1 MIYYLSKIQIMSQPK
16 IFDIEA
22 LHKAIMS
29 NDWGVKISQGDS
41 FYRLIFKLEKQGQ
54 DNIITNDEMKWL
66 FASYKIWFAKTEEL
80 LTKCNDNSQGS
91 NEAHELG
98 GKLKKDI
105 ILHLHSIVTESK
117 AETPDWNTR
126 LMVMADIEGKRM
138 ED

>member
-1 MIYYLSKIQIMSQPK
+1 M
-16 IFDIEA
+16 
-22 LHKAIMS
+22 LH
-29 NDWGVKISQGDS
+29 
-41 FYRLIFKLEKQGQ
+41 
-54 DNIITNDEMKWL
+54 
-66 FASYKIWFAKTEEL
+66 
-80 LTKCNDNSQGS
+80 C